1 MSHSFNTA
9 TWMKRQDILKWIGE
23 LFDLRMNVNLV
34 SNVLDT
40 PELFWSEPQLQEFYN
55 TVRGYFEISQRA
67 SLLNKRCEVLTDLMS
82 MLNDHSSNRQ
92 NVYITWII
100 IVLIGAAIVV
110 AVGEVWV
117 KLLRLRGEE

>member
-1 MSHSFNTA
+1 MAKFGFIN
-9 TWMKRQDILKWIGE
+9 MERQDILKWIGE

-55 TVRGYFEISQRA
+55 TVRGYFEIGQRA
-67 SLLNKRCEVLTDLMS
+67 SVLNKRCEVLTDLMS

-92 NVYITWII
+92 NAYITWII
-100 IVLIGAAIVV
+100 IVLIFGCIIVAIL
-110 AVGEVWV
+110 EVWV
-117 KLLRLRGEE
+117 KVRKGG